1 MTGGLDEGS
10 AVLVTGATGGIGQEI
25 AAQAA
30 AAGATVGV
38 HGSRQESV
46 DAAMMKLRSRVPAG
60 QFVGCAADYREPG
73 AIAALVESFVAA
85 TGRLDGVVD
94 CALGGP
100 GGRITGAF
108 TGTDPA
114 DFAPHAAGA
123 LGNVE
128 TLCFAALPHLRRQ
141 GGSFVAFASDSGR
154 FAAPRQALVGATM
167 AGIIGFVRNIGLE
180 LARDG
185 IRVNCVTPS
194 FVAET
199 PIFER
204 FSQAAEGRAQA
215 AANRAGL
222 GLPTPADIAP
232 LVLFLL
238 GPGAARITGQVI
250 SVNGGLNA

>member
-1 MTGGLDEGS
+1 MTGLQNSGV
-10 AVLVTGATGGIGQEI
+10 VLVAGATGGIGREI

-38 HGSRQESV
+38 HGSRQASV
-46 DAAMMKLRSRVPAG
+46 DTALEQLRSRVPG
-60 QFVGCAADYREPG
+60 GRFVGAPCDYSQPG
-73 AIAALVESFVAA
+73 AIAAMVDRFVET

-100 GGRITGAF
+100 KVQIAGPFVGAN
-108 TGTDPA
+108 PA
-114 DFAPHAAGA
+114 DFAAHAGAA
-123 LGNVE
+123 LGNVQ
-128 TLCFAALPHLRRQ
+128 TLCFAAAPHLARQ

-154 FAAPRQALVGATM
+154 FAAPRQSLVGASM
-167 AGIIGFVRNIGLE
+167 AGIIGFVRNIALE

-194 FVAET
+194 FVVDT

-204 FSQAAEGRAQA
+204 FHAAGGRAEA
-215 AANRAGL
+215 AFERAGL
-222 GLPTPADIAP
+222 GLPSPADIAP

-238 GPGAARITGQVI
+238 GPGSARITGQVI